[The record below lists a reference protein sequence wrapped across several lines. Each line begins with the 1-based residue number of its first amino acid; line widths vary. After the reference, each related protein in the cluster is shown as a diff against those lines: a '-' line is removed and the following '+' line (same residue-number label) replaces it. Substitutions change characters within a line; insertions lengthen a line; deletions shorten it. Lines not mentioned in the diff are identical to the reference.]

1 MAGMMYSRFDYYR
14 WDRKKSIRV
23 AIATLV
29 LLTLTGFC
37 WEAVC
42 RIVARL
48 RVVRHCATNQSTDPH
63 ICLIYDAR
71 KLFPQKR
78 TRIGQFQDTTLAI
91 LGNTRMCDELLIS
104 YADISP
110 SQSSL
115 TSSYAFP
122 GYQQPSHSIHNFPE
136 KSLVTHVEIA
146 FPTGNLPYADIVEVL
161 GWPNLESFRCNALF
175 FPGENLSREHF
186 PGLRERLLNVMNS
199 KASNDSLA
207 EAHREVR
214 RYIEL
219 NSPPA
224 RTEF

>member
-1 MAGMMYSRFDYYR
+1 M
-14 WDRKKSIRV
+14 
-23 AIATLV
+23 
-29 LLTLTGFC
+29 
-37 WEAVC
+37 
-42 RIVARL
+42 
-48 RVVRHCATNQSTDPH
+48 TDPH
-63 ICLIYDAR
+63 IYLLYH
-71 KLFPQKR
+71 PQQHRPGR

-122 GYQQPSHSIHNFPE
+122 GYQQPSHSIQNFPE
-136 KSLVTHVEIA
+136 KSLVKQVEIA

-224 RTEF
+224 RSEF

>member
-1 MAGMMYSRFDYYR
+1 MLGSKRLSRKTR
-14 WDRKKSIRV
+14 ILLTV
-23 AIATLV
+23 ATILVLTLV
-29 LLTLTGFC
+29 IIGWVTVRETF
-37 WEAVC
+37 
-42 RIVARL
+42 ARL
-48 RVVRHCATNQSTDPH
+48 RVARHCATNQSTDPH

-71 KLFPQKR
+71 KLLPQKR

-91 LGNTRMCDELLIS
+91 LGDTRMCDELLIS

>member
-1 MAGMMYSRFDYYR
+1 MKLGRPRLSRTTLLRFTVASILVVTLATCSWRYAGG
-14 WDRKKSIRV
+14 
-23 AIATLV
+23 AIAR
-29 LLTLTGFC
+29 
-37 WEAVC
+37 W
-42 RIVARL
+42 
-48 RVVRHCATNQSTDPH
+48 RVVRHCSTSYVIDPH
-63 ICLIYDAR
+63 IYLLYHPR
-71 KLFPQKR
+71 QHRPGR
-78 TRIGQFQDTTLAI
+78 SRIGKLQDTTLAI
-91 LGNTRMCDELLIS
+91 LGDTRMCDELLIS